1 MQSQQT
7 TKLDTMSTGAR
18 YLASEILREPVKDA
32 VKEALREE
40 ADIRA
45 QETESRHRMESDSGQ
60 SAREG
65 SDESSGLPVGLLV
78 AGLTAATG
86 IAYLARKRSSEPEQS
101 TWSEFDEESTAGAG
115 HTEPTG
121 PTSES
126 GSSTTD

>member
-1 MQSQQT
+1 MRSQQT

-32 VKEALREE
+32 VREALREE
-40 ADIRA
+40 ADVTA
-45 QETESRHRMESDSGQ
+45 QETESHQRTESDSGQ
-60 SAREG
+60 SAREE

-78 AGLTAATG
+78 AGVTAATG

-101 TWSEFDEESTAGAG
+101 TWSEFEDESTPGAG

>member
-1 MQSQQT
+1 MRSQQT

-45 QETESRHRMESDSGQ
+45 QEAESRHRLKSDSGH
-60 SAREG
+60 SAQEG

-78 AGLTAATG
+78 AGLEPDCCPG
-86 IAYLARKRSSEPEQS
+86 RDVQPHPERRLAVEFQGGVGLEKVEMRADLDRSVPGEIGR
-101 TWSEFDEESTAGAG
+101 A
-115 HTEPTG
+115 HV
-121 PTSES
+121 
-126 GSSTTD
+126 